1 MSTLKNTKYEHVFL
15 LRETL
20 SSVQV
25 EEITKRFTDL
35 VAKHKG
41 TVVATENWGLRNLAY
56 KIKKNKKAH
65 YIMLHLDISY
75 DCLKEIQRLMGVNEN
90 ILRFL
95 TLKIEDK
102 FDEIPSLVARQS
114 RYSEAKAEEISN
126 PIADATV

>member
-1 MSTLKNTKYEHVFL
+1 MSMLKNTKYEHVFL
-15 LRETL
+15 MRETL

-35 VAKHKG
+35 VAKYKG

-65 YIMLHLDISY
+65 YVMLHLDINY
-75 DCLKEIQRLMGVNEN
+75 DGLKEIQRLMGVNEN

-95 TLKIEDK
+95 TLKVEEK

-114 RYSEAKAEEISN
+114 RYSEAKVEEIAN
-126 PIADATV
+126 PIVDATA